1 MIELLDL
8 GISLTQMFLSKLGN
22 KVPSELVALGQA
34 FVDAAIA
41 HKADLITKAALEAN
55 RG

>member
-8 GISLTQMFLSKLGN
+8 GIELTQMFLSKMKN
-22 KVPSELVALGQA
+22 QVPSELLDLGQK
-34 FVDAAIA
+34 FVDAAVA
-41 HKADLITKAALEAN
+41 HKNDLITKAALEAN

>member
-8 GISLTQMFLSKLGN
+8 GISLTQMFLSKLHN
-22 KVPSELVALGQA
+22 QVPTQLVALGQA
-34 FVDAAIA
+34 FVDAALA
-41 HKADLITKAALEAN
+41 HKADLITKAALESN